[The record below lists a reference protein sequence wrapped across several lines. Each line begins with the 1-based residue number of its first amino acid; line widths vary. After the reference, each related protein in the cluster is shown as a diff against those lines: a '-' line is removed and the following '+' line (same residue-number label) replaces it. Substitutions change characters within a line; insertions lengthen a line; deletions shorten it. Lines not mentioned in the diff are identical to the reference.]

1 MHFSNNQGPHAC
13 LFPTFSRCTTHVF
26 MHTLRGENIKKYARR
41 PRMTTRG
48 ILDRNPSQGLS
59 CSFINLY
66 FTPQYPQQENSSLG
80 PCPSDDDHLVPCS
93 FKQHVGTAYMPSNLE
108 SSKPDIN
115 TINAVN
121 WFLWLLSFRKSLEIE
136 GRITRKDGLV
146 AHTCNSSTR
155 KAEARA
161 FLVEGRP
168 AYLEASLSYET
179 LSQNF

>member
-1 MHFSNNQGPHAC
+1 MQRRVRPLTVITCKPYSHAFLQQPRSTC
-13 LFPTFSRCTTHVF
+13 LPLSYLFKVYNMCTTHVF
-26 MHTLRGENIKKYARR
+26 MHTLKGENIKKYARR

-48 ILDRNPSQGLS
+48 ILERNLSQGLS
-59 CSFINLY
+59 CSFINPY

-121 WFLWLLSFRKSLEIE
+121 
-136 GRITRKDGLV
+136 
-146 AHTCNSSTR
+146 
-155 KAEARA
+155 
-161 FLVEGRP
+161 
-168 AYLEASLSYET
+168 
-179 LSQNF
+179 